1 MEKSGGH
8 TFNQIIKDLGSP
20 LMGQPDITAPVVM
33 PPERGITSTLTHQ
46 SISLESSL
54 EGSIQQISIEGL
66 SAEQTKWLV

>member
-8 TFNQIIKDLGSP
+8 TFNQIIKDLGLP
-20 LMGQPDITAPVVM
+20 LMGQLDITGPVVM
-33 PPERGITSTLTHQ
+33 PPKHGITSTLTHQ
-46 SISLESSL
+46 SISLVSSL